1 MHEIK
6 LPQLGQSVEEAKIV
20 EWYKS
25 EGDAVA
31 KGEPLFSVETDK
43 AEIDCEATAAGVLR
57 KILARPGE
65 IVPVMQLVAY
75 VGEANEPVPDAALA
89 AAETTAPS
97 IQTMVFA
104 KSAAPAVAA
113 AVMGAIRAVSP
124 RAGAVAR
131 ELGVSIERVNGTG
144 PNGRV
149 IERDVRAFAESGAAT
164 APRPIAAVKQ
174 PLTPGTRVPLT
185 AMRAT
190 VARRMS
196 ESKFSA
202 PHYYTTVEVDM
213 SAAKKLRGT
222 VAGFK
227 PTYNDFVLA
236 AAVQALKAV
245 PAVNAQWLG
254 DAVHVADVINLGMA
268 VALDE
273 GLIVPVIRDAQ
284 EMTLR
289 KLNEAAAKLAE
300 KAKTHRLLPDDYA
313 GSTFTVSNLG
323 AFGVDQFTAIINS
336 PDSAILAIG
345 RMEDRPV
352 VREGQVV
359 IRPMMK
365 VTLSSDHR
373 VIDGALAARFVA
385 AFKEA
390 LEAAAF
396 AV

>member
-20 EWYKS
+20 EWYKA
-25 EGDAVA
+25 EGDTVA

-57 KILARPGE
+57 KILASPGE

-75 VGEANEPVPDAALA
+75 VGEANEPVPDVARDVAKA
-89 AAETTAPS
+89 AAVSISTIVPSKSSAPTA
-97 IQTMVFA
+97 V
-104 KSAAPAVAA
+104 
-113 AVMGAIRAVSP
+113 AVMGAVRAVSP
-124 RAGAVAR
+124 RASAIAR
-131 ELGVSIERVNGTG
+131 ELGVSIEHVNGTG
-144 PNGRV
+144 PGGRV
-149 IERDVRAFAESGAAT
+149 IERDIRVFAGSGAAA
-164 APRPIAAVKQ
+164 APRPTTAVKQ
-174 PLTPGTRVPLT
+174 PLTSGKRVPLT

-213 SAAKKLRGT
+213 STAKKLRET
-222 VAGFK
+222 LTGFK

-236 AAVQALKAV
+236 AAVEALKAV

-254 DAVHVADVINLGMA
+254 DSVHIADVINLGMA
-268 VALDE
+268 VALED

-284 EMTLR
+284 NLTLR
-289 KLNEAAAKLAE
+289 ELNESAAKLAE
-300 KAKTHRLLPDDYA
+300 KAKSHRLLPDDYA

-323 AFGVDQFTAIINS
+323 PFGVDQFTAIINL

-345 RMEDRPV
+345 RMEDQPV

-385 AFKEA
+385 AFKQA
-390 LEAAAF
+390 IEAAAF